1 MRIGIVV
8 DSACDLPQ
16 AFIEEN
22 NIVILPITLHLDG
35 RQMIDQRDPETTL
48 EFYRQHVSAAA
59 QAETTAFSVEQTRN
73 LFLDKLVIDYD
84 LVFVF
89 TIASSR
95 SPMYDNVKQA
105 ALTILNEYK
114 ARRFAAGIK
123 TPFAMRVI
131 DTQNCFAAQA
141 IPVIECVRMIKA
153 GESHNKIRER
163 VEYLVQHTYG
173 YLLPRDL
180 KQLRA
185 RAQKRGDKSVG
196 LLQYVIGSALDV
208 KPLVRG
214 YRNTTGPVAR
224 VRHFEEGSAKVFK
237 YVETQIERGL
247 LTPTLVFEYGGDPV
261 NLETLPGYLHLV
273 AFARSKGIEVFV
285 SVMSMVGG
293 IHVGE
298 GAIGIAFAANEHE
311 LELG

>member
-35 RQMIDQRDPETTL
+35 RQMIDQRDPSTTL
-48 EFYRQHVSAAA
+48 EFYAQHVAAAA
-59 QAETTAFSVEQTRN
+59 QAETTAYSVEQTKK
-73 LFLDKLVIDYD
+73 LFLERLVIDYD

-114 ARRFAAGIK
+114 VPRQAAGIK

-131 DTQNCFAAQA
+131 DTQNCFGAQA
-141 IPVIECVRMIKA
+141 IPVIECVRMVKA

-163 VEYLVQHTYG
+163 VEYLVQNTFG

-196 LLQYVIGSALDV
+196 LVQYIIGSALDV

-214 YRNTTGPVAR
+214 YRNNTGPVAR
-224 VRHFEEGSAKVFK
+224 VRHFEEGAAKVFK
-237 YVETQIERGL
+237 YVEGQLQKGL
-247 LTPTLVFEYGGDPV
+247 LTPTLLIEYGGDPA
-261 NLETLPGYLHLV
+261 NLAKLPGYAQLV
-273 AFARSKGIEVFV
+273 DAAQRKGVEVYIAM
-285 SVMSMVGG
+285 MSMVAG

-298 GAIGIAFAANEHE
+298 GALGVAFAANEHE
-311 LELG
+311 VTL

>member
-22 NIVILPITLHLDG
+22 NIIILPITLHLDG
-35 RQMIDQRDPETTL
+35 RQMIDTRDPQTTM
-48 EFYRQHVSAAA
+48 EFYRQHVAAAA
-59 QAETTAFSVEQTRN
+59 QAETTAFSVEQTKK
-73 LFLDKLVIDYD
+73 LFLEKLIIDYD

-95 SPMYDNVKQA
+95 SPMYENVRQA
-105 ALTILNEYK
+105 ALTILNDYK
-114 ARRFAAGIK
+114 APRLAAGIK

-141 IPVIECVRMIKA
+141 IPVIECVRMVKA
-153 GESHNKIRER
+153 GEPHNKIRER
-163 VEYLVQHTYG
+163 MEFLAQNTFG
-173 YLLPRDL
+173 YMLPRDL

-196 LLQYVIGSALDV
+196 LVQYVIGSALDV
-208 KPLVRG
+208 KPVVRG
-214 YRNTTGPVAR
+214 YRNNTGPVAR
-224 VRHFEEGSAKVFK
+224 VRHFEEGAVKVFK
-237 YVETQIERGL
+237 YVETQVQKGL
-247 LTPTLVFEYGGDPV
+247 LTPTLVIEYGGNPAQ
-261 NLETLPGYLHLV
+261 LESLRGYAELLDT
-273 AFARSKGIEVFV
+273 AARNGVEVFL
-285 SVMSMVGG
+285 SMMSMVAG

-298 GAIGIAFAANEHE
+298 GALGIAFAATEHE
-311 LELG
+311 MVL

>member
-16 AFIEEN
+16 SFIEEN

-35 RQMIDQRDPETTL
+35 KQMIDQRDPATTL
-48 EFYRQHVSAAA
+48 AFYGQHVAAA
-59 QAETTAFSVEQTRN
+59 ARAETTAYSVEQTKK
-73 LFLDKLVIDYD
+73 LFLERLVIDYD

-114 ARRFAAGIK
+114 APRLAAGIK

-131 DTQNCFAAQA
+131 DTQNCFCAQA

-163 VEYLVQHTYG
+163 VEYLVQHTFG
-173 YLLPRDL
+173 YMLPRDL

-196 LLQYVIGSALDV
+196 LVQYLIGSALDV

-214 YRNTTGPVAR
+214 YRNVTGPVAR
-224 VRHFEEGSAKVFK
+224 VRHFEEGAAKVFK
-237 YVETQIERGL
+237 YAEAQVLRGL
-247 LTPTLVFEYGGDPV
+247 LTPTLMIEYGGDPA
-261 NLETLPGYLHLV
+261 NLHALPGYAQLV
-273 AFARSKGIEVFV
+273 DTAQRNGVEVFV
-285 SVMSMVGG
+285 CMMSMVAG

-298 GAIGIAFAANEHE
+298 GAMGLAFAANEHE
-311 LELG
+311 VVL

>member
-1 MRIGIVV
+1 LV
-8 DSACDLPQ
+8 DSACELPM
-16 AFIEEN
+16 AFMEEN

-35 RQMIDQRDPETTL
+35 KQMIDQRDTATTL
-48 EFYRQHVSAAA
+48 EFYAQHVAEAAR
-59 QAETTAFSVEQTRN
+59 AETTAYSVEQTKK
-73 LFLDKLVIDYD
+73 LFLEKLVIDYD

-95 SPMYDNVKQA
+95 SPMYENVKQA

-114 ARRFAAGIK
+114 APRLAAGIK

-131 DTQNCFAAQA
+131 DTQNCFGAQA
-141 IPVIECVRMIKA
+141 IPVIECVRMLKA
-153 GESHNKIRER
+153 GESHNRVRER
-163 VEYLVQHTYG
+163 VEYLVQNTFG

-196 LLQYVIGSALDV
+196 LVQYLIGSALDV
-208 KPLVRG
+208 KPVVRG
-214 YRNTTGPVAR
+214 YRNNTGPVAR

-237 YVETQIERGL
+237 YAERQVLKGL
-247 LTPTLVFEYGGDPV
+247 LTPTLLIEYGGDPA
-261 NLETLPGYLHLV
+261 NLEKLQGYAELV
-273 AFARSKGIEVFV
+273 ATARQNGVEVFIAM
-285 SVMSMVGG
+285 MSMVAG

-298 GAIGIAFAANEHE
+298 GALGVAFAAEEHE
-311 LELG
+311 IDL

>member
-16 AFIEEN
+16 SFIEEN
-22 NIVILPITLHLDG
+22 KIVILPITLHLDG
-35 RQMIDQRDPETTL
+35 RQMIDTRDPETTL
-48 EFYRQHVSAAA
+48 EFYRQHVAAA
-59 QAETTAFSVEQTRN
+59 SQAETTAFSVEQTKK
-73 LFLDKLVIDYD
+73 LFLERLVIDYD

-105 ALTILNEYK
+105 ALTILNDYK
-114 ARRFAAGIK
+114 APRLAAGIK

-131 DTQNCFAAQA
+131 DTQNCFGAQA
-141 IPVIECVRMIKA
+141 IPVIECVRLIKA
-153 GESHNKIRER
+153 GETHNKIRER
-163 VEYLVQHTYG
+163 VEYLVNNTFG

-196 LLQYVIGSALDV
+196 LVQYIIGSALDV

-214 YRNTTGPVAR
+214 YRNNTGPVAR
-224 VRHFEEGSAKVFK
+224 VRHFDEGVGKVWK
-237 YVETQIERGL
+237 YVERQIEKGL
-247 LTPTLVFEYGGDPV
+247 MTPILLLEYGGDPA
-261 NLETLPGYLHLV
+261 LMEKLPGYQSLMDT
-273 AFARSKGIEVFV
+273 AARHGVEVFFAM
-285 SVMSMVGG
+285 MSMVAG

-298 GAIGIAFAANEHE
+298 GAMGVAFAANEHE
-311 LELG
+311 VDLG

>member
-16 AFIEEN
+16 AYIEEN
-22 NIVILPITLHLDG
+22 KIVILPITLNLDG
-35 RQMIDQRDPETTL
+35 RQMIDRRNPETTL
-48 EFYRQHVSAAA
+48 EFYQQHVSAAA
-59 QAETTAFSVEQTRN
+59 RAETTAFSVEQTQQ
-73 LFLDKLVIDYD
+73 LFLQKLVIDYD

-105 ALTILNEYK
+105 ALKILNGYQ
-114 ARRFAAGIK
+114 APRLAAGIK

-141 IPVIECVRMIKA
+141 VPVIECVRMIKA
-153 GESHNKIRER
+153 GQSHNKIRER
-163 VEYLVQHTYG
+163 VEYLANNSFG
-173 YLLPRDL
+173 YMLPRNL

-196 LLQYVIGSALDV
+196 LMQYLIGTALDV

-214 YRNTTGPVAR
+214 YRNHTGPVAR
-224 VRHFEEGSAKVFK
+224 VRHFEEGAAKLFK
-237 YVETQIERGL
+237 YVEAQIHQGL
-247 LTPTLVFEYGGDPV
+247 LTPTLVLEYGGDPAQ
-261 NLETLPGYLHLV
+261 LETLAGYSQLLET
-273 AFARSKGIEVFV
+273 ARINGVEVFI
-285 SVMSMVGG
+285 SMMSMVAG

-298 GAIGIAFAANEHE
+298 GALGVAFAAHEHDVV
-311 LELG
+311 L

>member
-16 AFIEEN
+16 SFIEEN

-35 RQMIDQRDPETTL
+35 KQMIDQRDPTTTL
-48 EFYRQHVSAAA
+48 EFYGQHVAEAAR
-59 QAETTAFSVEQTRN
+59 AETTAFSVEQTKK
-73 LFLDKLVIDYD
+73 LFLEKLVIDFD

-95 SPMYDNVKQA
+95 SPMYENVKKA

-114 ARRFAAGIK
+114 APRLAAGIK

-131 DTQNCFAAQA
+131 DTQNCFGAQA
-141 IPVIECVRMIKA
+141 IPVIECVRMLKA
-153 GESHNKIRER
+153 GESHNRVRER
-163 VEYLVQHTYG
+163 VEYLVQNTFG

-196 LLQYVIGSALDV
+196 LVQYIIGSALDV
-208 KPLVRG
+208 KPVVRG
-214 YRNTTGPVAR
+214 YRNDTGPVAR
-224 VRHFEEGSAKVFK
+224 VRHFEDGSAKLFK
-237 YVETQIERGL
+237 YAERQVLKGL
-247 LTPTLVFEYGGDPV
+247 LTPTLLIEYGGDPA
-261 NLETLPGYLHLV
+261 NLEKLPGYASLV
-273 AFARSKGIEVFV
+273 ETARQNGVEVFLAM
-285 SVMSMVGG
+285 MSMVAG

-298 GAIGIAFAANEHE
+298 GALGVAFAAEEHQID
-311 LELG
+311 L

>member
-16 AFIEEN
+16 SFIEEN
-22 NIVILPITLHLDG
+22 KITILPITLNLDG
-35 RQMIDQRDPETTL
+35 RQMVDQRDPETTL
-48 EFYRQHVSAAA
+48 EFYRQHVTAAA
-59 QAETTAFSVEQTRN
+59 QAETTAFSVEQTKK
-73 LFLDKLVIDYD
+73 LFLERLVIDFD

-105 ALTILNEYK
+105 ALTILNDYK
-114 ARRFAAGIK
+114 EPRLKAGIK

-141 IPVIECVRMIKA
+141 VPVIECVRMIKA

-163 VEYLVQHTYG
+163 VEYLANNTFG

-185 RAQKRGDKSVG
+185 RAQKKGDKSVG
-196 LLQYVIGSALDV
+196 LVQYVIGTAFDV

-214 YRNTTGPVAR
+214 YRNVTGPVAR
-224 VRHFEEGSAKVFK
+224 VRHFEEGAAKVFK
-237 YVETQIERGL
+237 YAETQIQNGL
-247 LTPTLVFEYGGDPV
+247 LTPTLVLEYGGDPA
-261 NLETLPGYLHLV
+261 TLDTLAGYKQLIQTAKQNGV
-273 AFARSKGIEVFV
+273 EVFV
-285 SVMSMVGG
+285 SMMSMVGG

-298 GAIGIAFAANEHE
+298 GAMGLAFAAKEHDVV
-311 LELG
+311 L

>member
-16 AFIEEN
+16 SFIEEN
-22 NIVILPITLHLDG
+22 KIVILPITLHLDG
-35 RQMIDQRDPETTL
+35 RQMIDTRDAETTL
-48 EFYRQHVSAAA
+48 EFYRQHVAAA
-59 QAETTAFSVEQTRN
+59 SQAETTAFSVEQTKQ
-73 LFLDKLVIDYD
+73 LFLERLVVDYD

-105 ALTILNEYK
+105 ALTILNDYK
-114 ARRFAAGIK
+114 PIRAAAGIN
-123 TPFAMRVI
+123 TPFAMRII

-141 IPVIECVRMIKA
+141 IPVIECARMIKQ
-153 GESHNKIRER
+153 GLSHNKIRER
-163 VEYLVQHTYG
+163 VEYLVQHTFG

-196 LLQYVIGSALDV
+196 LVQYLIGSALDV

-214 YRNTTGPVAR
+214 YRNVTGPVAR
-224 VRHFEEGSAKVFK
+224 VRHFEEGSAKVWR
-237 YVETQIERGL
+237 YVEKQIEKGL
-247 LTPTLVFEYGGDPV
+247 LTNILVLEYGGDPV
-261 NLETLPGYLHLV
+261 NLEKLPGYGEMIATAERNGV
-273 AFARSKGIEVFV
+273 EVFTCM
-285 SVMSMVGG
+285 MSMVAG

-298 GAIGIAFAANEHE
+298 GALGVAFAAEEHE
-311 LELG
+311 VDLG

>member
-16 AFIEEN
+16 SFIEEN

-35 RQMIDQRDPETTL
+35 RQMIDTRDTETTL
-48 EFYRQHVSAAA
+48 EFYRQHVAAAA
-59 QAETTAFSVEQTRN
+59 QAETTAFSVEQTKK
-73 LFLDKLVIDYD
+73 LFLERLVIDYD

-95 SPMYDNVKQA
+95 SPMHENVKQA
-105 ALTILNEYK
+105 ALTILADYK
-114 ARRFAAGIK
+114 PIRMAAGIN

-163 VEYLVQHTYG
+163 VEYLVQNTFG

-196 LLQYVIGSALDV
+196 LVQYVIGSALDV

-214 YRNTTGPVAR
+214 YRNTTGPAAR
-224 VRHFEEGSAKVFK
+224 VRHFEEGSAKVFR
-237 YVETQIERGL
+237 YVEKQIYKGL
-247 LTPTLVFEYGGDPV
+247 LTPTLVVEYGGDPA
-261 NLETLPGYLHLV
+261 NLETLPGY
-273 AFARSKGIEVFV
+273 AQMISTAQRSGVEVFT
-285 SVMSMVGG
+285 SMMSMVGG

-298 GAIGIAFAANEHE
+298 GALGVAFAAAEHE
-311 LELG
+311 VEL

>member
-16 AFIEEN
+16 WFIEEN
-22 NIVILPITLHLDG
+22 KIVILPITLNLDG
-35 RQMIDQRDPETTL
+35 RLMVDRRDPETTL
-48 EFYRQHVSAAA
+48 EFYRQHVTAAA
-59 QAETTAFSVEQTRN
+59 EAETTAFSVEQTQK
-73 LFLDKLVIDYD
+73 LFLEQLVIDFD

-89 TIASSR
+89 TIASAR
-95 SPMYDNVKQA
+95 SPMYGNVKQA
-105 ALTILNEYK
+105 ALTILNAYK
-114 ARRFAAGIK
+114 APRLAAGIK

-163 VEYLVQHTYG
+163 VEYLANNSYG

-185 RAQKRGDKSVG
+185 RAHKKGDKSVG
-196 LLQYVIGSALDV
+196 LVQYIIGTALDV

-214 YRNTTGPVAR
+214 YRNFTGPVAR
-224 VRHFEEGSAKVFK
+224 VRHFEEGAAKVFK
-237 YVETQIERGL
+237 YVEKQVERGL
-247 LTPTLVFEYGGDPV
+247 LTPTLVLEYGGDPA
-261 NLETLPGYLHLV
+261 LLQSLPGYQQLLDTAQRNGV
-273 AFARSKGIEVFV
+273 EVFI
-285 SVMSMVGG
+285 SMMSMVGG

-298 GAIGIAFAANEHE
+298 GALGVAFAAHEHDVE
-311 LELG
+311 L

>member
-8 DSACDLPQ
+8 DSACDLPLS
-16 AFIEEN
+16 FIKDN

-35 RQMIDQRDPETTL
+35 RQMIDQRDPATTL
-48 EFYRQHVSAAA
+48 DFYAQHVAAAA
-59 QAETTAFSVEQTRN
+59 QAETTAFSVEQTKK
-73 LFLDKLVIDYD
+73 LFLEKLVIDYD

-95 SPMYDNVKQA
+95 SPMYDNVKKA

-114 ARRFAAGIK
+114 APRLAAGIK

-141 IPVIECVRMIKA
+141 ICVIECVRMLKA
-153 GESHNKIRER
+153 GESHNRIRER
-163 VEYLVQHTYG
+163 IEYLVHNTFG
-173 YLLPRDL
+173 YMLPRDL

-196 LLQYVIGSALDV
+196 LMQYVIGSALDI

-214 YRNTTGPVAR
+214 YRNNTGPVAR
-224 VRHFEEGSAKVFK
+224 VRHFEEGCAKVFK
-237 YVETQIERGL
+237 YVESQVERGL
-247 LTPTLVFEYGGDPV
+247 LTPTLVLEYGGDPG
-261 NLETLPGYLHLV
+261 NLETLPGYAELMET
-273 AFARSKGIEVFV
+273 ARRNGVEVFV
-285 SVMSMVGG
+285 AMMSMVAG

-298 GAIGIAFAANEHE
+298 GAMGVAFAASEHE
-311 LELG
+311 VSL

>member
-1 MRIGIVV
+1 MRIGVVV

-22 NIVILPITLHLDG
+22 KIVILPITLNLDG
-35 RQMIDQRDPETTL
+35 KQMIDQRDPAETL
-48 EFYRQHVSAAA
+48 EFYARHVTAAA
-59 QAETTAFSVEQTRN
+59 QAETTAFSVEQTKK
-73 LFLDKLVIDYD
+73 LFLEKLVIDFD

-95 SPMYDNVKQA
+95 SPMYENVKQA

-114 ARRFAAGIK
+114 APRLAAGIK

-141 IPVIECVRMIKA
+141 IPVIECVRMLKA

-163 VEYLVQHTYG
+163 VEYLVNNTFG
-173 YLLPRDL
+173 YMLPRDL

-196 LLQYVIGSALDV
+196 LVQYIIGSALDV

-214 YRNTTGPVAR
+214 YRNNTGPVAR

-237 YVETQIERGL
+237 YVERQIQRGL
-247 LTPTLVFEYGGDPV
+247 LTPTLVLEYGGDPAQ
-261 NLETLPGYLHLV
+261 LKALPGYASLIATAEAHGVEL
-273 AFARSKGIEVFV
+273 FTSM
-285 SVMSMVGG
+285 MSMVGG

-298 GAIGIAFAANEHE
+298 GAIGVAFAAHEHE
-311 LELG
+311 VDL

>member
-48 EFYRQHVSAAA
+48 EFYAQHVAAAA
-59 QAETTAFSVEQTRN
+59 QAETTAYSVDQTKK
-73 LFLDKLVIDYD
+73 LFLEKLVIDYD

-95 SPMYDNVKQA
+95 SPMYENVRQA

-114 ARRFAAGIK
+114 VTRQAAGIK

-131 DTQNCFAAQA
+131 DTQNCFGAQA
-141 IPVIECVRMIKA
+141 IPVIECVRMLKA

-163 VEYLVQHTYG
+163 IEYLVQNTFG

-196 LLQYVIGSALDV
+196 FMQYIIGSALDV
-208 KPLVRG
+208 KPVVRG

-224 VRHFEEGSAKVFK
+224 VRHFEEGAAKVFK
-237 YVETQIERGL
+237 YAEAQVRRGL
-247 LTPTLVFEYGGDPV
+247 LTPTLLIEYGGDPA
-261 NLETLPGYLHLV
+261 NLKYLAGYAQLLDTAQKHGV
-273 AFARSKGIEVFV
+273 EVFLAM
-285 SVMSMVGG
+285 MSMVAG

-298 GAIGIAFAANEHE
+298 GALGVAFAASEHE
-311 LELG
+311 MVL

>member
-16 AFIEEN
+16 SFIEEN
-22 NIVILPITLHLDG
+22 KIVILPITLNLGGH
-35 RQMIDQRDPETTL
+35 QMVDRRDAEATL
-48 EFYRQHVSAAA
+48 EFYAQHVAASA
-59 QAETTAFSVEQTRN
+59 QAETTAFSAEQTKK
-73 LFLDKLVIDYD
+73 LFLETLVVDYD

-95 SPMYDNVKQA
+95 SPMYENVKMA
-105 ALTILNEYK
+105 ALTILNDYK
-114 ARRFAAGIK
+114 PIRAAAGIN

-141 IPVIECVRMIKA
+141 IPVIECVRLIKQ
-153 GESHNKIRER
+153 GVPHNKIRER
-163 VEYLVQHTYG
+163 VEYLVQNTFG
-173 YLLPRDL
+173 YMLPRDL

-214 YRNTTGPVAR
+214 YRNATGPVAR
-224 VRHFEEGSAKVFK
+224 VRHFEEGAAKVFK
-237 YVETQIERGL
+237 YVEAQITRGL
-247 LTPTLVFEYGGDPV
+247 LTPTLVLQYGGDPAQ
-261 NLETLPGYLHLV
+261 LETLRGYRELV
-273 AFARSKGIEVFV
+273 DMARRNGVEVFV
-285 SVMSMVGG
+285 SMMSMVAG

-298 GAIGIAFAANEHE
+298 GAMGVAFAATEHDVV
-311 LELG
+311 L

>member
-8 DSACDLPQ
+8 DSACDLPK

-35 RQMIDQRDPETTL
+35 KQMIDQRDTATTL
-48 EFYRQHVSAAA
+48 EFYAQHVAEAAR
-59 QAETTAFSVEQTRN
+59 AETTAYSVEQTKK
-73 LFLDKLVIDYD
+73 LFLEKLVIDYD

-95 SPMYDNVKQA
+95 SPMYENVKQA

-114 ARRFAAGIK
+114 APRLAAGIK

-131 DTQNCFAAQA
+131 DTQNCFGAQA
-141 IPVIECVRMIKA
+141 IPVIECVRMLKA
-153 GESHNKIRER
+153 GESHNRVRER
-163 VEYLVQHTYG
+163 VEYLVQNTFG

-196 LLQYVIGSALDV
+196 LVQYLIGSALDV
-208 KPLVRG
+208 KPVVRG
-214 YRNTTGPVAR
+214 YRNNTGPVAR

-237 YVETQIERGL
+237 YAERQVLKGL
-247 LTPTLVFEYGGDPV
+247 LTPTLLIEYGGDPA
-261 NLETLPGYLHLV
+261 NLEKLQGYAELV
-273 AFARSKGIEVFV
+273 ATARQNGVEVFIAM
-285 SVMSMVGG
+285 MSMVAG

-298 GAIGIAFAANEHE
+298 GALGVAFAAEEHE
-311 LELG
+311 IDL

>member
-8 DSACDLPQ
+8 DSACDLPK

-35 RQMIDQRDPETTL
+35 KQMIDQRDTATTL
-48 EFYRQHVSAAA
+48 EFYAQHVAEAAR
-59 QAETTAFSVEQTRN
+59 AETTAYSVEQTKK
-73 LFLDKLVIDYD
+73 LFLEKLVIDYD

-95 SPMYDNVKQA
+95 SPMYENVKKA

-114 ARRFAAGIK
+114 APRLAAGIK

-131 DTQNCFAAQA
+131 DTQNCFGAQA
-141 IPVIECVRMIKA
+141 IPVIECVRMLKA
-153 GESHNKIRER
+153 GESHNRVRER
-163 VEYLVQHTYG
+163 VEYLVQNTFG

-196 LLQYVIGSALDV
+196 LVQYIIGSALDV
-208 KPLVRG
+208 KPVVRG
-214 YRNTTGPVAR
+214 YRNTTGPVGR

-237 YVETQIERGL
+237 YAERQVLKGL
-247 LTPTLVFEYGGDPV
+247 LTPTLLIEYGGDPA
-261 NLETLPGYLHLV
+261 NLEKLQGYVQLV
-273 AFARSKGIEVFV
+273 EVARQNGVEVFV
-285 SVMSMVGG
+285 AMMSMVAG

-298 GAIGIAFAANEHE
+298 GALGVAFAAEEHE
-311 LELG
+311 IDL

>member
-16 AFIEEN
+16 SFIEEN
-22 NIVILPITLHLDG
+22 KIVILPITLHLDG
-35 RQMIDQRDPETTL
+35 RQMIDTRDPETTL
-48 EFYRQHVSAAA
+48 EFYRQHVAAA
-59 QAETTAFSVEQTRN
+59 SQAETTAFSVEQTKK
-73 LFLDKLVIDYD
+73 LFLEKLVIDYD

-95 SPMYDNVKQA
+95 SPMYENVKQA
-105 ALTILNEYK
+105 ALTILNDYK
-114 ARRFAAGIK
+114 PIRLKAGIQ

-131 DTQNCFAAQA
+131 DTQNCFGAQA

-153 GESHNKIRER
+153 GEPHNRIRER
-163 VEYLVQHTYG
+163 VEYLVQNTFG

-196 LLQYVIGSALDV
+196 LVQYIIGSALDV

-224 VRHFEEGSAKVFK
+224 VRHFEEGSAKVFR
-237 YVETQIERGL
+237 YVEKQIVKGL
-247 LTPTLVFEYGGDPV
+247 LTPILLIEYGGDPGH
-261 NLETLPGYLHLV
+261 LDQLPGYASMIAV
-273 AFARSKGIEVFV
+273 AKAHNIEIHQAM
-285 SVMSMVGG
+285 MSMVAG

-298 GAIGIAFAANEHE
+298 GAMGIAFAAEEHE
-311 LELG
+311 VDLD

>member
-1 MRIGIVV
+1 MRIGVVV

-16 AFIEEN
+16 SFIEEN

-35 RQMIDQRDPETTL
+35 RQMIDQRDRATTL
-48 EFYRQHVSAAA
+48 EFYEQHVADAAR
-59 QAETTAFSVEQTRN
+59 AETTAFSVEQTKKM
-73 LFLDKLVIDYD
+73 FLEKLVIDFD

-95 SPMYDNVKQA
+95 SPMYDNVKKA
-105 ALTILNEYK
+105 ALSILNEYK
-114 ARRFAAGIK
+114 EPRLAAGIK

-131 DTQNCFAAQA
+131 DTQNCFAGQA

-163 VEYLVQHTYG
+163 MEYLVQHTFG
-173 YLLPRDL
+173 YMLPRDL

-196 LLQYVIGSALDV
+196 FMQYVIGSALDL
-208 KPLVRG
+208 KPVVRG
-214 YRNTTGPVAR
+214 YRNDTGAVAR
-224 VRHFEEGSAKVFK
+224 VRHFEEGSAKLLR
-237 YVETQIERGL
+237 YVESQLDRGL
-247 LTPTLVFEYGGDPV
+247 LTPTLVLEYGGDPK
-261 NLETLPGYLHLV
+261 NLETLTGYGELMEC
-273 AFARSKGIEVFV
+273 ARRNGVEVFHCM
-285 SVMSMVGG
+285 MSMVAG

-298 GAIGIAFAANEHE
+298 GALGVAFAATEHE
-311 LELG
+311 MVL

>member
-35 RQMIDQRDPETTL
+35 MQMIDQRDPETTL
-48 EFYRQHVSAAA
+48 EFYAQHVAAA
-59 QAETTAFSVEQTRN
+59 ARAETTAYSVEQTKK
-73 LFLDKLVIDYD
+73 LFLEKLVIDYD

-95 SPMYDNVKQA
+95 SPMYDNVKKA

-114 ARRFAAGIK
+114 APRLAAGIK

-153 GESHNKIRER
+153 GEAHNKIRER
-163 VEYLVQHTYG
+163 VEYLVQNTFG
-173 YLLPRDL
+173 YMLPREL

-185 RAQKRGDKSVG
+185 RSQKRGDKSVG
-196 LLQYVIGSALDV
+196 LMQYIIGSALDV

-214 YRNTTGPVAR
+214 YRNVTGPVAR
-224 VRHFEEGSAKVFK
+224 VRHFEDGCAKVFK
-237 YVETQIERGL
+237 YAEGQITKGL
-247 LTPTLVFEYGGDPV
+247 LTPTLMVQYGGDPAQ
-261 NLETLPGYLHLV
+261 LEQLPGYAHLV
-273 AFARSKGIEVFV
+273 DMAKSNGVEVFI
-285 SVMSMVGG
+285 SMMSMVAG

-298 GAIGIAFAANEHE
+298 GAMGIAFAAHEHDVV
-311 LELG
+311 L

>member
-16 AFIEEN
+16 SFIEEN
-22 NIVILPITLHLDG
+22 KIVILPITLHLDG
-35 RQMIDQRDPETTL
+35 RQMIDTRDPETTL
-48 EFYRQHVSAAA
+48 EFYRQHVTAAA
-59 QAETTAFSVEQTRN
+59 QAETTAFSAEQTKK
-73 LFLDKLVIDYD
+73 LFLEKLVIDYD

-95 SPMYDNVKQA
+95 SPMYENVKQA
-105 ALTILNEYK
+105 ALTILNDYK
-114 ARRFAAGIK
+114 PIRLKAGIQ

-153 GESHNKIRER
+153 GESHNRIRER
-163 VEYLVQHTYG
+163 VEYLVQNTFG

-185 RAQKRGDKSVG
+185 RAQKKGDKSVG
-196 LLQYVIGSALDV
+196 FLQYVIGSALDV

-214 YRNTTGPVAR
+214 YRNNTGPVAR
-224 VRHFEEGSAKVFK
+224 VRHFEEGSAKVWK
-237 YVETQIERGL
+237 YVERQIDKGL
-247 LTPTLVFEYGGDPV
+247 LSPALVVEYGGDPA
-261 NLETLPGYLHLV
+261 NLEKLPGYSQMIAAAERNGV
-273 AFARSKGIEVFV
+273 EVFV
-285 SVMSMVGG
+285 AMMSMVGG

-298 GAIGIAFAANEHE
+298 GALGVAFAAHEHE
-311 LELG
+311 VDLD

>member
-1 MRIGIVV
+1 MRIGVVV

-16 AFIEEN
+16 SFIEEN
-22 NIVILPITLHLDG
+22 KIVILPITLHLDG

-48 EFYRQHVSAAA
+48 EFYRQHVTAAA
-59 QAETTAFSVEQTRN
+59 QAETTAFSVGQTKK
-73 LFLDKLVIDYD
+73 LFLERLVIDYD

-95 SPMYDNVKQA
+95 SPMFENVKRA
-105 ALTILNEYK
+105 SLEILNEYK
-114 ARRFAAGIK
+114 PIRAAAGIQ

-141 IPVIECVRMIKA
+141 VPVIECVRMIKQ
-153 GESHNKIRER
+153 GISHNKIRER
-163 VEYLVQHTYG
+163 VEYLVQNTFG

-196 LLQYVIGSALDV
+196 LVQYLIGSALDV

-214 YRNTTGPVAR
+214 YRNNTGPVAR
-224 VRHFEEGSAKVFK
+224 VRHFEEGSAKVWK
-237 YVETQIERGL
+237 YVERQIDKGL
-247 LTPTLVFEYGGDPV
+247 LTPILVLEYGGDPA
-261 NLETLPGYLHLV
+261 NLESLPGYAEMLATAERNGV
-273 AFARSKGIEVFV
+273 EVYT
-285 SVMSMVGG
+285 SIMSMVGG

-298 GAIGIAFAANEHE
+298 GALGVAFAAEEHE
-311 LELG
+311 VDLG

>member
-22 NIVILPITLHLDG
+22 KIVILPITLHLDG
-35 RQMIDQRDPETTL
+35 REMIDQRDAETTL
-48 EFYRQHVSAAA
+48 EFYSQHVAAA
-59 QAETTAFSVEQTRN
+59 AFAETTAFSVEQTKK
-73 LFLDKLVIDYD
+73 LFLEKLVIDYD

-114 ARRFAAGIK
+114 APRLAAGIK

-141 IPVIECVRMIKA
+141 IPVIECVRMLKA
-153 GESHNKIRER
+153 GETHNKIRER
-163 VEYLVQHTYG
+163 VEFICNNTFG

-180 KQLRA
+180 KQLRD
-185 RAQKRGDKSVG
+185 RGKKKGDKSVG
-196 LLQYVIGSALDV
+196 LVQYIIGSALDV
-208 KPLVRG
+208 KPVVRG
-214 YRNTTGPVAR
+214 YRNFTGPVAR
-224 VRHFEEGSAKVFK
+224 VRHFEEGAVKLFK
-237 YVETQIERGL
+237 YAETQLLRGL
-247 LTPTLVFEYGGDPV
+247 LTPTLLIEYGGDPAR
-261 NLETLPGYLHLV
+261 LKTLNGYAELV
-273 AFARSKGIEVFV
+273 DLAKRNGVEVFI
-285 SVMSMVGG
+285 SMMSMVAG

-298 GAIGIAFAANEHE
+298 GALGIAFAATEHE
-311 LELG
+311 LEL